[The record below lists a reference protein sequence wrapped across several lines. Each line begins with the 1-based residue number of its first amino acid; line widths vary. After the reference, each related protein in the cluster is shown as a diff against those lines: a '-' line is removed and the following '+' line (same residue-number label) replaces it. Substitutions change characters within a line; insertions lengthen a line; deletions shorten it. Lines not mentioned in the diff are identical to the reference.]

1 MATITAQILIGSGHP
16 NDGGLIFEG
25 QRRLSLSENSR
36 MAWLFKPSPK
46 NLVVWIP
53 TVEDCLEDAF
63 LMIAVLVQCNAE
75 LIALAK
81 SFYPTIDTEQH
92 VTLYDVFSPEQRQ
105 QLYAK
110 CRQITSFNKK
120 YDKMIVSVFRQ
131 SHLLSAGQLS
141 AIDQYHMDI
150 EVCCVC
156 YSRTYSMWTQQT
168 HVEGKLESYF

>member
-16 NDGGLIFEG
+16 NDGGLLFEG
-25 QRRLSLSENSR
+25 QQSLLLSENSR

-46 NLVVWIP
+46 SVVVWIP
-53 TVEDCLEDAF
+53 TVEHCLEDAF
-63 LMIAVLVQCNAE
+63 LMIAVLVQRDAE

-110 CRQITSFNKK
+110 CRQLTSPNKNF
-120 YDKMIVSVFRQ
+120 DKMIVSVFRQ
-131 SHLLSAGQLS
+131 SHLLTVGQLS
-141 AIDQYHMDI
+141 VIEQYQTDI

-156 YSRTYSMWTQQT
+156 YSRLYSMWTKQT
-168 HVEGKLESYF
+168 RIEGKL

>member
-25 QRRLSLSENSR
+25 QQRLSLSESSR
-36 MAWLFKPSPK
+36 MAWLFKQSPK

-53 TVEDCLEDAF
+53 TVEHCLEDAF
-63 LMIAVLVQCNAE
+63 LMIAVLVQCDAE
-75 LIALAK
+75 LIGLAK
-81 SFYPTIDTEQH
+81 SFYPTIDTQQH
-92 VTLYDVFSPEQRQ
+92 VTLYEVFSHEQRQ

-110 CRQITSFNKK
+110 CRQITSSNKNF
-120 YDKMIVSVFRQ
+120 DKMIVSVFRQ
-131 SHLLSAGQLS
+131 SHLLSVGQLS
-141 AIDQYHMDI
+141 VIEQYQTDI

-156 YSRTYSMWTQQT
+156 YSRIYSMWKKQT